1 MGSLMLRIVPVYAAV
16 LAAMFVVVSIRVIA
30 LRRSSKLPLGF
41 QGDIA
46 LERRVRVQGNFS
58 EYVPLALL
66 LMAFV
71 ELRGSAPWLLHAMGV
86 VLVAGRLS
94 HAYGVSQIKESFA
107 FRVSGMAMTFTV
119 ILTAALAIL
128 VQAFW

>member
-1 MGSLMLRIVPVYAAV
+1 MLTIVPIYAAI
-16 LAAMFVVVSIRVIA
+16 LAVMFVALSIRVIA
-30 LRRSSKLPLGF
+30 LRRASKLPLGF

-46 LERRVRVQGNFS
+46 LERRVRAQGNFA

-66 LMAFV
+66 LLAFV
-71 ELRGSAPWLLHAMGV
+71 EMQGAQAWLLHAMAL

-94 HAYGVSQIKESFA
+94 HAYGVSQLRESFA

-119 ILTAALAIL
+119 ILCAALAIL
-128 VQAFW
+128 TQSLW

>member
-1 MGSLMLRIVPVYAAV
+1 MLAIVPVYAAILAV
-16 LAAMFVVVSIRVIA
+16 LFFALSIRVIA

-46 LERRVRVQGNFS
+46 LERRVRVQGNFA

-71 ELRGSAPWLLHAMGV
+71 ELRGAGSWLLHGMGCL
-86 VLVAGRLS
+86 LVAGRLS
-94 HAYGVSQIKESFA
+94 HAYGVSQLRESFG
-107 FRVSGMAMTFTV
+107 FRVTGMAMTFAV

-128 VQAFW
+128 VQAFR

>member
-1 MGSLMLRIVPVYAAV
+1 MITIVPVYAAI
-16 LAAMFVVVSIRVIA
+16 LAVMFVTLSIRVIA
-30 LRRSSKLPLGF
+30 LRRAGKLPLGF

-46 LERRVRVQGNFS
+46 LERRVRAQGNFA

-66 LMAFV
+66 LLAFV
-71 ELRGSAPWLLHAMGV
+71 EMRDAPAWLLHAMAL

-94 HAYGVSQIKESFA
+94 HAYGVSQIRESFA

-119 ILTAALAIL
+119 ILCAALAIL
-128 VQAFW
+128 VQTFW

>member
-1 MGSLMLRIVPVYAAV
+1 MLTIVPIYAAI
-16 LAAMFVVVSIRVIA
+16 LAVMFVALSIRVIA
-30 LRRSSKLPLGF
+30 LRRASKLPLGF

-46 LERRVRVQGNFS
+46 LERRVRAQGNFA

-66 LMAFV
+66 LLAFV
-71 ELRGSAPWLLHAMGV
+71 EMRGAPAWLLHAMAL

-94 HAYGVSQIKESFA
+94 HAYGVSQLRESFA

-119 ILTAALAIL
+119 ILCAALAIL
-128 VQAFW
+128 TQSLW